1 MPPVLTGAVI
11 PLDGVGSLIV
21 GNHLA
26 LASAWPG
33 SD

>member
-1 MPPVLTGAVI
+1 MPSVLTGTVI

-26 LASAWPG
+26 LASALPG

>member
-11 PLDGVGSLIV
+11 PLDGVGSLIA

-26 LASAWPG
+26 LASALPG